1 METVSVDFLSV
12 SLGFKEFPVIR
23 DVSFTLRSGETLLV
37 LGPTG
42 SGKSTLLLAL
52 SGVIPELIVGKV
64 EGDIRIVGHDPASE
78 GLRGIA
84 GDVGI
89 VFQDPEA
96 QIIMDS
102 VFEEVAFP
110 LENFLYPKE
119 SIFER
124 VEKCLEDTYLA
135 PYKNEQTDTLST
147 GLKQRLALASVL
159 CFKPKV
165 LLLDEPTAHIDP
177 KSSLAIYQILRRY
190 KSEGG
195 TIILVEHRLDY
206 LEGLIDKILFLNN
219 GRGILAS
226 NFNELL
232 EKIPFESLTQAGI
245 WLPFSTLKNRSELSK
260 PVVDFSR
267 ANTTRED
274 SVVMAEKLS
283 VIIDQKAVLKNVS
296 FKVSRG
302 ELLIIVGPNGSGKTT
317 LLRVIAGLIKR
328 YSGSVIVLGR
338 RPALSQ
344 VAYVSQIPEHQFTER
359 KVIEE
364 VVSGLI
370 AGGLSREKAL
380 KVAMKTLEDRGLS
393 HLAESGVY
401 EISQGEKRLIS
412 LIEMELLDRP
422 ILLLDEPTF
431 GLDLRHTVSVLKWI
445 ESMLDKR
452 KTVIMVT
459 HDTWVLPLL
468 NARLIGLS
476 EGKII
481 FQGFFSDLLKQQR
494 VWEGLNF
501 SPPPVFREAFS
512 SEQIEIAMRE
522 MRNAV
527 FSTYDR

>member
-1 METVSVDFLSV
+1 
-12 SLGFKEFPVIR
+12 
-23 DVSFTLRSGETLLV
+23 
-37 LGPTG
+37 
-42 SGKSTLLLAL
+42 
-52 SGVIPELIVGKV
+52 
-64 EGDIRIVGHDPASE
+64 
-78 GLRGIA
+78 
-84 GDVGI
+84 
-89 VFQDPEA
+89 
-96 QIIMDS
+96 
-102 VFEEVAFP
+102 
-110 LENFLYPKE
+110 
-119 SIFER
+119 
-124 VEKCLEDTYLA
+124 
-135 PYKNEQTDTLST
+135 
-147 GLKQRLALASVL
+147 
-159 CFKPKV
+159 
-165 LLLDEPTAHIDP
+165 
-177 KSSLAIYQILRRY
+177 
-190 KSEGG
+190 
-195 TIILVEHRLDY
+195 
-206 LEGLIDKILFLNN
+206 
-219 GRGILAS
+219 
-226 NFNELL
+226 
-232 EKIPFESLTQAGI
+232 
-245 WLPFSTLKNRSELSK
+245 
-260 PVVDFSR
+260 
-267 ANTTRED
+267 
-274 SVVMAEKLS
+274 
-283 VIIDQKAVLKNVS
+283 
-296 FKVSRG
+296 
-302 ELLIIVGPNGSGKTT
+302 IIVGPNGSGKTT